1 MAIVRV
7 GRERVVVVVVVVGLS
22 IVMPTTKQWGKVEV
36 GLGFDN
42 TELFGTSVQ
51 TYLES
56 LQKKLENTSYRTR
69 GIPILAN

>member
-1 MAIVRV
+1 MAIA
-7 GRERVVVVVVVVGLS
+7 RERESRERVVGLS

-51 TYLES
+51 TYL
-56 LQKKLENTSYRTR
+56 
-69 GIPILAN
+69 